1 MQPFS
6 SQGHLKPPEKRPSRP
21 PYRQTLRSLKRLN
34 SGGYPQLI
42 IFNSNE
48 KPFGKLNIVTLM
60 RTLSYRILLRKE
72 PEGGYT
78 VLVPSLPGCITYGK
92 TVEDAIEMAKD
103 AIKGYVESLVEDGE
117 EVPVE
122 EDLIECRLTVE
133 AHA

>member
-1 MQPFS
+1 MV
-6 SQGHLKPPEKRPSRP
+6 
-21 PYRQTLRSLKRLN
+21 N
-34 SGGYPQLI
+34 A
-42 IFNSNE
+42 
-48 KPFGKLNIVTLM
+48 M
-60 RTLSYRILLRKE
+60 RTLNYRILLRKE

-117 EVPVE
+117 EVPIE
-122 EDLIECRLTVE
+122 EDLIECRLTVV